1 MPVFTRLQ
9 LTGTVLWS
17 LQNSQ
22 PESRSPMVEQ
32 IQTTPPYE
40 TLVSSGVI
48 TPETSKTAS
57 SHTSTNSVTPSKEG
71 DTVTLSE
78 SARASQLYLQGHTV
92 TQIASLL
99 GLPPAT
105 VESDLNITPTSSTTG
120 VPTVLPTT
128 AQSPATQVAPADA
141 STPGHAAASPY
152 TAPTAAV
159 VKAS

>member
-1 MPVFTRLQ
+1 
-9 LTGTVLWS
+9 
-17 LQNSQ
+17 
-22 PESRSPMVEQ
+22 MVEQ

-40 TLVSSGVI
+40 ALVSSGAI

-57 SHTSTNSVTPSKEG
+57 SHSSTNSVLPSKEG

-105 VESDLNITPTSSTTG
+105 VESDLNIAPTSASGVTG
-120 VPTVLPTT
+120 ITSVVPTT
-128 AQSPATQVAPADA
+128 AQSPATQVTPADG
-141 STPGHAAASPY
+141 STAGHAASSPY
-152 TAPTAAV
+152 TAPTATV
-159 VKAS
+159 EKAS